1 MKVKIFATRRKFF
14 PISWSKH
21 LLNLEQEISAW
32 LEASP
37 GIRITDIKQSCS
49 GSFLEQPRTV
59 ISIWYETK

>member
-14 PISWSKH
+14 GTSWAKG

-37 GIRITDIKQSCS
+37 GIRITDIKQSLS
-49 GSFLEQPRTV
+49 GSLLEEPRTV